1 MTTNN
6 NDQSLIEKVGGIERA
21 IALEAMLQKH
31 AVPESWKISII
42 NGMWHRSSVGF
53 THSDLRT
60 AIAKHDTTDHV
71 TTQLCIGCGSPDL
84 HKGGEIKE
92 PKMCLDCFAEM
103 VGFTRTS
110 NGFVE
115 SDEVTDIRNHL
126 SPSTIVK
133 DLEAERHG

>member
-1 MTTNN
+1 MTTINN
-6 NDQSLIEKVGGIERA
+6 SEKLIEKVGGIERA

-60 AIAKHDTTDHV
+60 AISEHDTTDHV
-71 TTQLCIGCGSPDL
+71 T
-84 HKGGEIKE
+84 
-92 PKMCLDCFAEM
+92 
-103 VGFTRTS
+103 
-110 NGFVE
+110 
-115 SDEVTDIRNHL
+115 DIRNHV